1 MTFASSSRPIKGKLR
16 YGAPNHE
23 RKIWLFMRLSGLV
36 MFVTVVFHLLYM
48 HMFVRVEN
56 ITFDNIA
63 ERWSGPAGVF
73 WRLFDASLLFIGM
86 AHGMNGARFS
96 INDYVHNKILNFL
109 LTGLVYGIGLLL
121 ILAGSL
127 AIILGA
133 GGLGRLFERLV
144 GTG

>member
-1 MTFASSSRPIKGKLR
+1 MAVTSSSRPVQGKLR

-23 RKIWLFMRLSGLV
+23 HKIWLFMRLSGLV

-86 AHGMNGARFS
+86 AHGMNGVRFS
-96 INDYVHNKILNFL
+96 INDYVHNRFLNFL
-109 LTGLVYGIGLLL
+109 LTAAVYGIGLLL
-121 ILAGSL
+121 ILLGSL

-133 GGLGRLFERLV
+133 GGVGRLFESV
-144 GTG
+144 MG

>member
-1 MTFASSSRPIKGKLR
+1 MTVTTGRTTRGKTR

-23 RKIWLFMRLSGLV
+23 GRIWLFMRLSGLV
-36 MFVTVVFHLLYM
+36 MFITVVFHLLYM

-96 INDYVHNKILNFL
+96 INDYVHNKFLNL
-109 LTGLVYGIGLLL
+109 MLTGLVYGIGVLL

-133 GGLGRLFERLV
+133 GGLGRLLGIE
-144 GTG
+144 

>member
-1 MTFASSSRPIKGKLR
+1 MAVTSSNRPVQGKIR

-23 RKIWLFMRLSGLV
+23 HKIWLFMRLSGLV

-86 AHGMNGARFS
+86 AHGMNGVRFS
-96 INDYVHNKILNFL
+96 INDYVHNRFLNFL
-109 LTGLVYGIGLLL
+109 LTAAVYGLGLLL
-121 ILAGSL
+121 ILLGSL

-133 GGLGRLFERLV
+133 GGLGRLFESV
-144 GTG
+144 MG

>member
-1 MTFASSSRPIKGKLR
+1 MAFTSSSRPVQGKLR

-48 HMFVRVEN
+48 HMVVRVEN
-56 ITFDNIA
+56 ITFDNIDQ
-63 ERWSGPAGVF
+63 RWSGPAGVF

-86 AHGMNGARFS
+86 AHGMNGVRFS
-96 INDYVHNKILNFL
+96 INDYVHNRFLNL
-109 LTGLVYGIGLLL
+109 MLTGLVYGLGLFL
-121 ILAGSL
+121 ILLGSL

-133 GGLGRLFERLV
+133 GGLGQLFERM
-144 GTG
+144 TG

>member
-1 MTFASSSRPIKGKLR
+1 MAVTSSSRPVQGKLR
-16 YGAPNHE
+16 YGAPSHE
-23 RKIWLFMRLSGLV
+23 HKIWLFMRLSGLV

-86 AHGMNGARFS
+86 AHGMNGVRFS
-96 INDYVHNKILNFL
+96 INDYVHNRFLNFL
-109 LTGLVYGIGLLL
+109 LTAAVYGLGLLL
-121 ILAGSL
+121 ILLGSL

-133 GGLGRLFERLV
+133 GGLGRLFESV
-144 GTG
+144 MG

>member
-1 MTFASSSRPIKGKLR
+1 MTVTTGRATRGKTR

-23 RKIWLFMRLSGLV
+23 GRIWLLMRLSGLV
-36 MFVTVVFHLLYM
+36 MFITVVFHLLYM

-56 ITFDNIA
+56 ITFENIA

-96 INDYVHNKILNFL
+96 INDYVHNKFLNL
-109 LTGLVYGIGLLL
+109 MLTGLVYGIGALL

-133 GGLGRLFERLV
+133 GGLGRLLGME
-144 GTG
+144 

>member
-1 MTFASSSRPIKGKLR
+1 MAVTSSSRPVQGKIR

-23 RKIWLFMRLSGLV
+23 HKIWLFMRLSGLV

-86 AHGMNGARFS
+86 AHGMNGVRFS
-96 INDYVHNKILNFL
+96 INDYVHNRFLNFL
-109 LTGLVYGIGLLL
+109 LTAAVYGLGLLL
-121 ILAGSL
+121 ILLGSL

-133 GGLGRLFERLV
+133 GGLGRLFESV
-144 GTG
+144 MG

>member
-1 MTFASSSRPIKGKLR
+1 MAVTSSSRPVQGKLR

-23 RKIWLFMRLSGLV
+23 QKIWLFMRLSGLV
-36 MFVTVVFHLLYM
+36 MFITVVFHLLYM

-73 WRLFDASLLFIGM
+73 WRIFDASLLFIGM
-86 AHGMNGARFS
+86 AHGMNGVRFS
-96 INDYVHNKILNFL
+96 INDYVHNRFLNFL
-109 LTGLVYGIGLLL
+109 LTAAVYGIGLLL
-121 ILAGSL
+121 ILLGSV

-133 GGLGRLFERLV
+133 GGLGRLFESV
-144 GTG
+144 MG

>member
-1 MTFASSSRPIKGKLR
+1 MTVTTGRATRGKTR

-23 RKIWLFMRLSGLV
+23 GRVWLFMRLSGLV

-48 HMFVRVEN
+48 HMVVRVEN

-63 ERWSGPAGVF
+63 ERWTGPAGVF
-73 WRLFDASLLFIGM
+73 WRIFDASLLFIGM

-96 INDYVHNKILNFL
+96 INDYVHNKFLNL
-109 LTGLVYGIGLLL
+109 MLTGLVYGIGLLL

-127 AIILGA
+127 AIIFGA
-133 GGLGRLFERLV
+133 GGLGRLI
-144 GTG
+144 GI